1 MKIIQVIPLLDL
13 AGAET
18 MCENLTNGLL
28 KLGHEVT
35 VVSLYNYQSPI
46 TERMQG
52 NGINIVYL
60 NKRNGIDV
68 STIFKL
74 IKVFKEYE
82 PDVVHSHLYAGKYAH
97 IAASLCRIPGKVYTI
112 HNIATKEAGRLNRL
126 FNRFLFKH
134 CNVIPVALSG
144 EIQKSVMIEYGMG
157 SVFTPVVFNGVPME
171 KCHKKKDYAGNKK
184 LLHVGRFA
192 TAKNHEVLVKSIANL
207 VESGHEVQ
215 LDLYGQGELEESTK
229 DLVKK
234 LHMENNIK
242 FCGLTD
248 DIYSIMEQCD
258 IFVLPSI
265 YEGMPMTLIEAM
277 GTGMPILASNVG
289 GIPDMIENEK
299 SGLLCEPTV
308 DGVVRGLERLIE
320 SEEDRKRYGE
330 NAIISS
336 EKFSADKMAKDYY
349 KIYVKAC
356 RGRK

>member
-1 MKIIQVIPLLDL
+1 MKIIQEIPLLDL

-35 VVSLYNYQSPI
+35 VVSLYTYHSAI
-46 TERMQG
+46 TDRMQH

-60 NKRNGIDV
+60 DKKNGIDL
-68 STIFKL
+68 SIPFKL
-74 IKVFKEYE
+74 VKVFKEYR

-112 HNIATKEAGRLNRL
+112 HNIATKEAGKLNRI
-126 FNRFLFKH
+126 FNRFLFKK
-134 CNVIPVALSG
+134 CDVIPVSLSA
-144 EIQKSVMIEYGMG
+144 EIQKSVMKEYGID
-157 SVFTPVVFNGVPME
+157 SKSTPIVFNGVSME
-171 KCHKKKDYAGNKK
+171 KCHRKKEYKGNKK
-184 LLHVGRFA
+184 ILHVGRFSS
-192 TAKNHEVLVKSIANL
+192 AKNHEVLVRAIAMIAKRGYDVKL
-207 VESGHEVQ
+207 Y
-215 LDLYGQGELEESTK
+215 LYGQGELEASIRE
-229 DLVKK
+229 LVKS
-234 LHMENNIK
+234 LHMEENIC

-248 DIYSIMEQCD
+248 DIYSIMEKCD
-258 IFVLPSI
+258 IFVLPSV

-308 DGVVRGLERLIE
+308 DGVVKGLERLIE
-320 SEEDRKRYGE
+320 SEEERKRYGE

-336 EKFSADKMAKDYY
+336 EKFSAEKMAKDYY
-349 KIYVKAC
+349 EIYLRAC
-356 RGRK
+356 KG

>member
-1 MKIIQVIPLLDL
+1 MKIMQIIPLLDL

-18 MCENLTNGLL
+18 MCENLTNSLI

-35 VVSLYNYQSPI
+35 VVSLYDYHSVI
-46 TERMQG
+46 TERMEK
-52 NGINIVYL
+52 NGIKIIYL
-60 NKRNGIDV
+60 NKKSGLDL
-68 STIFKL
+68 SLTFKL
-74 IKVFKEYE
+74 IKIFKEYK

-97 IAASLCRIPGKVYTI
+97 VAASICGISGKVYTI
-112 HNIATKEAGRLNRL
+112 HNIAKNEAGKMNRT
-126 FNRFLFKH
+126 FNRFLFKKCH
-134 CNVIPVALSG
+134 VVPVSLTE
-144 EIQKSVMIEYGMG
+144 EIQKSVVDEYNID
-157 SVFTPVVFNGVPME
+157 FKDTPVVFNGVSME
-171 KCHKKKDYAGNKK
+171 KCHIKNDYNGNKRI
-184 LLHVGRFA
+184 LHVGRFA

-215 LDLYGQGELEESTK
+215 LDLYGQGELKESIK

-234 LHMENNIK
+234 LHMENNIN

-248 DIYSIMEQCD
+248 DIYSIMEKND
-258 IFVLPSI
+258 IFVLPSL

-308 DGVVRGLERLIE
+308 DGVVKGLERLIE

-330 NAIISS
+330 NAVISS

-349 KIYVKAC
+349 EIYLKAC
-356 RGRK
+356 KG

>member
-18 MCENLTNGLL
+18 MCENLTNGLM

-35 VVSLYNYQSPI
+35 VVSLYDCHTVI
-46 TERMQG
+46 TERMQQ
-52 NGINIVYL
+52 NGVDIIFL
-60 NKRNGIDV
+60 NKKSGIDISV
-68 STIFKL
+68 IFKL
-74 IKVFKEYE
+74 IKIFKKYK

-97 IAASLCRIPGKVYTI
+97 IAATLCRIPAKIYTV
-112 HNIATKEAGRLNRL
+112 HNVAKKEAGKLNRY

-134 CNVIPVALSG
+134 CDVIPVSLSA
-144 EIQKSVMIEYGMG
+144 EVQKSVMEEYNIDAK
-157 SVFTPVVFNGVPME
+157 STPIVFNGVPME
-171 KCHKKKDYAGNKK
+171 NCHRKKDYIGNERI
-184 LLHVGRFA
+184 LHVGRFSSV
-192 TAKNHEVLVKSIANL
+192 KNHEVLMKAIASIVEKGYDVKL
-207 VESGHEVQ
+207 Y
-215 LDLYGQGELEESTK
+215 LYGQGELEASIKE
-229 DLVKK
+229 LVKNI
-234 LHMENNIK
+234 HMENNIY

-248 DIYSIMEQCD
+248 DIYSIMEKCD
-258 IFVLPSI
+258 MFVLPSL

-308 DGVVRGLERLIE
+308 DGVVNGLERLIE
-320 SEEDRKRYGE
+320 SEEERRQYGE

-349 KIYVKAC
+349 EIYAKAC
-356 RGRK
+356 KGRK

>member
-18 MCENLTNGLL
+18 MCENLTNGLI

-35 VVSLYNYQSPI
+35 VVSLYDYQSVV
-46 TERMQG
+46 TERMQR

-60 NKRNGIDV
+60 NKKNGADI
-68 STIFKL
+68 SIIFKL
-74 IKVFKEYE
+74 IKIFREYKPE
-82 PDVVHSHLYAGKYAH
+82 VVHSHLYAGKYAH
-97 IAASLCRIPGKVYTI
+97 IAASLCRIPGKIYTI

-126 FNRFLFKH
+126 FNRFLFKK
-134 CNVIPVALSG
+134 CNVIPVSLS
-144 EIQKSVMIEYGMG
+144 EKIQKSVMLEYNIE
-157 SVFTPVVFNGVPME
+157 SIFTPVVFNGVPME
-171 KCHKKKDYAGNKK
+171 KCHKKNDYAGNKK
-184 LLHVGRFA
+184 ILHVGRFT

-207 VESGHEVQ
+207 AERGHDIK
-215 LDLYGQGELEESTK
+215 LYLYGQGELEESVK
-229 DLVKK
+229 ELVNNI
-234 LHMENNIK
+234 HMENNIY

-248 DIYSIMEQCD
+248 DIYSKMEKCD

-299 SGLLCEPTV
+299 SGLLCEPTI
-308 DGVVRGLERLIE
+308 DGVVSGLERLIE
-320 SEEDRKRYGE
+320 SEKERKQYGE

-336 EKFSADKMAKDYY
+336 EKFSADKMAKNYY
-349 KIYVKAC
+349 DIYVKAC
-356 RGRK
+356 KRRK

>member
-1 MKIIQVIPLLDL
+1 MKIMQIIPLLDL

-18 MCENLTNGLL
+18 MCENLTNSLI

-35 VVSLYNYQSPI
+35 VVSLYDYHSVI
-46 TERMQG
+46 TERMEK
-52 NGINIVYL
+52 NGIKIIYL
-60 NKRNGIDV
+60 NKKSGLDL
-68 STIFKL
+68 SLTFKL
-74 IKVFKEYE
+74 IKIFKEYK

-97 IAASLCRIPGKVYTI
+97 VAASICGISGKVYTI
-112 HNIATKEAGRLNRL
+112 HNIAKNEAGKMNRT
-126 FNRFLFKH
+126 FNRFLFKKCH
-134 CNVIPVALSG
+134 VVPVSLTE
-144 EIQKSVMIEYGMG
+144 EIQKSVVDEYNID
-157 SVFTPVVFNGVPME
+157 FKDTPVVFNGVSME
-171 KCHKKKDYAGNKK
+171 KCHIKNDYNGNKRI
-184 LLHVGRFA
+184 LHVGRFA

-215 LDLYGQGELEESTK
+215 LDLYGQGELKESIK

-234 LHMENNIK
+234 LHMENNIN

-248 DIYSIMEQCD
+248 DIYSIMEKND
-258 IFVLPSI
+258 IFVLPSL

-308 DGVVRGLERLIE
+308 DGVVKGLERLIE

-330 NAIISS
+330 NAVISS

-349 KIYVKAC
+349 EIYLKAC
-356 RGRK
+356 RG

>member
-112 HNIATKEAGRLNRL
+112 HSIATKEAGRLNRL

-144 EIQKSVMIEYGMG
+144 EIQKSVMIEYGME

-215 LDLYGQGELEESTK
+215 LDLYGQGELEEATK

-248 DIYSIMEQCD
+248 DIYSIMEQSD
-258 IFVLPSI
+258 IFVMPSI